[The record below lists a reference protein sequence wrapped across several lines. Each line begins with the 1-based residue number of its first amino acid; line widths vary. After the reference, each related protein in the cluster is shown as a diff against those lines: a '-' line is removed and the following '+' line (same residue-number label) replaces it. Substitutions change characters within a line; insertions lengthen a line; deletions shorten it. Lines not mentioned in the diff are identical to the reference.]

1 MICKRSQTKILN
13 EILETTNLTSKL
25 IFSFGCKCGKDPNNN
40 DQNAYKVAEK
50 LYMKK
55 GRHKR
60 ASNRNTQR
68 IIGKMHLQNSL
79 KI

>member
-1 MICKRSQTKILN
+1 MQKISNQIINEKPDITKL
-13 EILETTNLTSKL
+13 SSML

-60 ASNRNTQR
+60 SSSRGTR
-68 IIGKMHLQNSL
+68 IVSKMHLQNSL
-79 KI
+79 